1 MELTIVSM
9 ALFAV
14 IVFLL
19 LFIRNLQEQHER
31 ERSEL
36 LDRLM
41 SRNIDEYKYHA
52 QDEPR
57 QSDPVDLTE
66 EEEWAREIEM
76 MKSGSG

>member
-19 LFIRNLQEQHER
+19 LFVRNLQKQHEK
-31 ERSEL
+31 ERQDL

-41 SRNIDEYKYHA
+41 SRNIDEYKYHV
-52 QDEPR
+52 QDPKP
-57 QSDPVDLTE
+57 SDPVDLSE
-66 EEEWAREIEM
+66 EEEYMREIEM